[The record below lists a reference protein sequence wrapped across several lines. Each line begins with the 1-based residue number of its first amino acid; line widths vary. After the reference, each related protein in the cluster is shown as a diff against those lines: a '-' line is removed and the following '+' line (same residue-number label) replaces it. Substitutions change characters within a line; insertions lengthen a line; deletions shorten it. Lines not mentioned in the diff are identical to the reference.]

1 MARRRQFMTGEN
13 TIVSG
18 TMNTFSRNRSSS
30 TATVGLHRNT
40 HRAGTNI
47 LSLSRGEL
55 RHGRLQFNPV
65 RGQRGLAALQRLK
78 RVNQGHY
85 TLAGLRNGRHAIAI
99 RDPRFLKPSTG
110 HSGG

>member
-18 TMNTFSRNRSSS
+18 SMNTFSRNRSGS

-40 HRAGTNI
+40 HRSGTNS

-55 RHGRLQFNPV
+55 RRGKLQFSSV
-65 RGQRGLAALQRLK
+65 RGQRGIAALQRV
-78 RVNQGHY
+78 RRANRGHY
-85 TLAGLRNGRHAIAI
+85 TLAGLRGRDAITI
-99 RDPRFLKPSTG
+99 RDPKFLKPSTG